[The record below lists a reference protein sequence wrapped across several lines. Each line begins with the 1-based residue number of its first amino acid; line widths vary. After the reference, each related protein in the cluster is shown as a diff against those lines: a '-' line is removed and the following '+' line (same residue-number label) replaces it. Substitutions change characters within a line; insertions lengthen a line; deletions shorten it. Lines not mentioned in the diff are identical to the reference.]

1 MNIGIVTM
9 WSPLEIPYMKEWVE
23 HHKSL
28 GITQFIV
35 ALNDWSAFDMV
46 QFRKCFWREMN
57 DKTIHPFRIDG
68 LVKQL
73 PAMGIGA

>member
-1 MNIGIVTM
+1 MNIGIATM

-28 GITQFIV
+28 GVTQFIV

-46 QFRKCFWREMN
+46 
-57 DKTIHPFRIDG
+57 
-68 LVKQL
+68 
-73 PAMGIGA
+73 